1 VFNLARTT
9 LQPDDLNAIL
19 DFHEEMKGSKKD
31 FLYRDLSDYQVKGI
45 YEWLI
50 YCRLSNAIVNS
61 MRPVNTVNG
70 TFLYCSF
77 DIINS
82 GFDRTP

>member
-1 VFNLARTT
+1 
-9 LQPDDLNAIL
+9 
-19 DFHEEMKGSKKD
+19 MKGSKKD

-50 YCRLSNAIVNS
+50 YCRLSNDNVNS
-61 MRPVNTVNG
+61 MRSVDMVG
-70 TFLYCSF
+70 QIVYCTF

>member
-1 VFNLARTT
+1 MSRWLFFPFLNPFV
-9 LQPDDLNAIL
+9 PDGE
-19 DFHEEMKGSKKD
+19 FKSC
-31 FLYRDLSDYQVKGI
+31 Q
-45 YEWLI
+45 
-50 YCRLSNAIVNS
+50 LSNDIVNS
-61 MRPVNTVNG
+61 MRPVSTVDG

>member
-1 VFNLARTT
+1 MSRWLFFPFLNPFV
-9 LQPDDLNAIL
+9 PDGE
-19 DFHEEMKGSKKD
+19 FKSC
-31 FLYRDLSDYQVKGI
+31 Q
-45 YEWLI
+45 
-50 YCRLSNAIVNS
+50 LSNATVNS
-61 MRPVNTVNG
+61 MRPVDTAG

>member
-1 VFNLARTT
+1 MSRWLFFPFLNPFI
-9 LQPDDLNAIL
+9 PDGE
-19 DFHEEMKGSKKD
+19 FT
-31 FLYRDLSDYQVKGI
+31 
-45 YEWLI
+45 
-50 YCRLSNAIVNS
+50 YCELSNATISN
-61 MRPVNTVNG
+61 MRPVDTVNG